1 MRKALIALAAGTVIA
16 VAPVVSEVEAKKGGG
31 GGRGGGGGA
40 SSSGGGG
47 GGSGGSG
54 KGGSARSS
62 SSSIGSGG
70 GGYGSSRAGNI
81 SGSVRGSVRGRV
93 GDARAAWN
101 GPRGELA
108 VSRRARRSTSSL
120 RGAAFNSPWYG
131 AYESCY
137 AWDQAGWQWLRVC

>member
-1 MRKALIALAAGTVIA
+1 MRKALIALTAGTVIA
-16 VAPVVSEVEAKKGGG
+16 VAPMVSEVEAKKGGG

-40 SSSGGGG
+40 SSSSGGGG

-62 SSSIGSGG
+62 SIGSGG
-70 GGYGSSRAGNI
+70 GGYSSSRVGNI
-81 SGSVRGSVRGRV
+81 SGSVRGSVGN
-93 GDARAAWN
+93 ARTAWN

-108 VSRRARRSTSSL
+108 VSRRARRNTSSL
-120 RGAAFNSPWYG
+120 RGAEFGSPWYG
-131 AYESCY
+131 ADKSCY